1 MKLKK
6 QEIDARM
13 SKLSGWQ
20 LAGDS
25 IKKDFKLGDFP
36 AAMGFVVKIALE
48 AERVQHHPDITIE
61 YNRVRIVLTT
71 HSEEGLTTKD
81 FDLAEKIEKFFGA

>member
-6 QEIDARM
+6 QEIDARL
-13 SKLSGWQ
+13 SKLSDW
-20 LAGDS
+20 LLVEDS
-25 IKKDFKLGDFP
+25 IKKDFKLKDFP
-36 AAMGFVVKIALE
+36 EAMAFVVKIALE

-61 YNRVRIVLTT
+61 YNRVKIVLTT

-81 FDLAEKIEKFFGA
+81 FDLAEKIEKFIGA